1 MWLTGVQT
9 MCSYVTGKTPQ
20 FLMFR
25 TILEYPTFMQQ
36 VQQVPTSHHI
46 ASHCITL
53 HHCSNWPRRALVW

>member
-1 MWLTGVQT
+1 